1 MPKPVKFTRG
11 NKFQEQ
17 EGDYDPEQWR
27 RRDPNVSELAS
38 DSDRS
43 RIPGQ
48 GGFSPHGPVG
58 DLDAVPAESSQRK
71 ALLGLEQELEL
82 IKKSAA
88 NLDVSL
94 VDQPMTVSKSP
105 QPIKSSG
112 IPAVD
117 KIREQ
122 TAQIDFDYETKSAL
136 RSGGGT
142 NLTTNPEFFKED
154 STPKTYREFY
164 EEKISEKIS
173 QIEVEKA
180 LMGETYEQQALKES
194 TSRGYANIGEALDE
208 VDLELATG
216 DVSDIKSTAKNAP
229 SIANPEQVH
238 TNIGFRG
245 EIHSITQGPEGP
257 VRNPINRPP
266 QVTRADTAETPLKP
280 GERGYTGLEPE
291 GYSPM
296 NPTTPRTGETMQD
309 AKRRVAAEARKAAS
323 AKKKGFV
330 PPAGMND
337 DITDAQEKARNFD
350 SLDNY
355 PDKDIGGASTSP
367 VTTIPKNPSG
377 TPTAKELPTT
387 DVGGVDVNDINYQ
400 NALKKALASGLDAVT
415 SAAIATKSFQAAKGV
430 IKAIG
435 KRSPVLMPVMELY
448 GPVKEAWE
456 KRKDKPEQK
465 HW

>member
-17 EGDYDPEQWR
+17 EGDYDPEQWK

-38 DSDRS
+38 GSDKS

-48 GGFSPHGPVG
+48 GGFSPEGPVG

-71 ALLGLEQELEL
+71 ATWALEQELETL
-82 IKKSAA
+82 EKSLAQVDAKDLDLSWGAIETEAFERAARQQKVAKK
-88 NLDVSL
+88 LGKEVKP
-94 VDQPMTVSKSP
+94 V
-105 QPIKSSG
+105 
-112 IPAVD
+112 
-117 KIREQ
+117 
-122 TAQIDFDYETKSAL
+122 ETKSVA
-136 RSGGGT
+136 
-142 NLTTNPEFFKED
+142 PEFKD
-154 STPKTYREFY
+154 VTIRQYY
-164 EEKISEKIS
+164 EAQISEKVS

-194 TSRGYANIGEALDE
+194 TSRGYASIGEAIDE

-229 SIANPEQVH
+229 SIANPQQVS
-238 TNIGFRG
+238 TNVGFKG
-245 EIHSITQGPEGP
+245 EIHSVSESIHGKIN
-257 VRNPINRPP
+257 NPINRPP
-266 QVTRADTAETPLKP
+266 QITKADTSLSSLFPATDPDSSFKFGET
-280 GERGYTGLEPE
+280 GYTGLEPE

-296 NPTTPRTGETMQD
+296 NPTVQRTGETWEQ
-309 AKRRVAAEARKAAS
+309 ARRRNAAEARKAAS
-323 AKKKGFV
+323 TKKK
-330 PPAGMND
+330 
-337 DITDAQEKARNFD
+337 ITNIEKANLEDMKNAPLGDAATMD
-350 SLDNY
+350 SDAY
-355 PDKDIGGASTSP
+355 GMVGSSD
-367 VTTIPKNPSG
+367 
-377 TPTAKELPTT
+377 TPTAKEIPTT
-387 DVGGVDVNDINYQ
+387 DVGGVDVEDINYK
-400 NALKKALASGLDAVT
+400 NALNKALASGLDAVT
-415 SAAIATKSFQAAKGV
+415 SAAIATKAFQAAKGA